1 MIRDEI
7 GDSKFAILVDGA
19 LDVSNTEQMA
29 IIIRFVDR
37 EGILR
42 ERFFTVVSVTDTC
55 SQTLMDKIIMVFA
68 QYNLQL
74 ENIRG
79 QGYDGA
85 SNMSGQI
92 NGLQAL
98 FQTECPYAYYVHCFA
113 HRLQLSLNAAA
124 KGVHDVWQFFST
136 LTMIVNFVD
145 SSAKRHSMLKARRE
159 EEISDLVAAGTLE
172 TGSGKNQA
180 TTLQRAGATRWGLH
194 LRSISSLLKLFKATQ
209 STIDDLYLNGVDKV
223 QGEAKAVGK
232 ALKKFD
238 FVYCLHMMHDIMRTT
253 DFLCQTLQKKD
264 IDILNAIHSVSIVK
278 TKLQDL
284 RDKGWDNLIEKV
296 TTFCCEHDISMPDM
310 TAPYKKGRRDC
321 EKDITNECYYRFNI
335 FYCVI
340 DFQLSE
346 LDSRFTENSKEI
358 LTLGASF
365 DPRHNFRAF
374 KREDVYKLAEK
385 YYPQDFSLNDR
396 RALDLECGFF
406 VADVQKDSRF
416 KNTTS
421 VSHLCRR
428 MFEFDKTWLYPM
440 IYRLICLILTLP
452 VSTATT
458 ERAFSSM
465 NIVKSKLR
473 NKMNDEFLDDL
484 MVLYIERTFADSIN
498 NDDVVSEFELSG
510 SRRVKFS

>member
-1 MIRDEI
+1 
-7 GDSKFAILVDGA
+7 
-19 LDVSNTEQMA
+19 MA

-42 ERFFTVVSVTDTC
+42 ERFFTVIIVTDTC
-55 SQTLMDKIIMVFA
+55 SQTLKDKIIMVFA

-92 NGLQAL
+92 N
-98 FQTECPYAYYVHCFA
+98 V
-113 HRLQLSLNAAA
+113 LSI
-124 KGVHDVWQFFST
+124 
-136 LTMIVNFVD
+136 LTIIFNFVD
-145 SSAKRHSMLKARRE
+145 SSAKRHSMLKACRE

-180 TTLQRAGATRWGLH
+180 TTLERAKATRWGSH
-194 LRSISSLLKLFKATQ
+194 LRSISSLLKFFKATQ

-232 ALKKFD
+232 ALKKFN

-264 IDILNAIHSVSIVK
+264 IGILNAIHSISIVK
-278 TKLQDL
+278 AKLQDL

-296 TTFCCEHDISMPDM
+296 TTFCCEHDIPMPNL
-310 TAPYKKGRRDC
+310 TAPYRKSRRDC

-358 LTLGASF
+358 LTLGGSF

-374 KREDVYKLAEK
+374 KLEDMFKK
-385 YYPQDFSLNDR
+385 IQDLKIQLQYLIRVWVLCCRCALN
-396 RALDLECGFF
+396 L
-406 VADVQKDSRF
+406 
-416 KNTTS
+416 
-421 VSHLCRR
+421 
-428 MFEFDKTWLYPM
+428 
-440 IYRLICLILTLP
+440 
-452 VSTATT
+452 
-458 ERAFSSM
+458 
-465 NIVKSKLR
+465 
-473 NKMNDEFLDDL
+473 
-484 MVLYIERTFADSIN
+484 SIN
-498 NDDVVSEFELSG
+498 LSYLDSSG
-510 SRRVKFS
+510 FNSYNGESIFKYEYLQKQTEK